1 MVSMNVFEDNF
12 DIRKI
17 SPNTWVIGTKYPATP
32 WGCDCYLLEG
42 DDACV
47 LIDSGMSKLN
57 IHDYIRCTSVTEKP
71 IIAVI
76 NTHSHFDHTGGNG
89 YFPKVYMH
97 PRAEKGA
104 KTPLGITPEQKAEAA
119 SCYPL
124 DYEITPVVEGD
135 IIPLKGRPLEIFEI
149 PAHDLGSIAILDRN
163 NRMLFTGDEL
173 ETGWCNINTMGKD
186 SPMQTV
192 ENHYKNMQKLYAM
205 YDAYDWICPGH
216 HGMPV
221 DKSTLLE
228 IMHCDELILA
238 GVPGDEEWPNKN
250 GGSKRKMEGARV
262 MRYKSAHI
270 GYNINAIFEK
280 K

>member
-1 MVSMNVFEDNF
+1 MESMNTFEDNF

-32 WGCDCYLLEG
+32 WGCDCYLLEC
-42 DDACV
+42 DDCCV

-57 IHDYIRCTSVTEKP
+57 IHDYILATGVTEKP
-71 IIAVI
+71 VVAVI

-89 YFPKVYMH
+89 YFPKVYMN
-97 PRAEKGA
+97 PIGEKGA
-104 KTPLGITPEQKAEAA
+104 KTPFDGNAED
-119 SCYPL
+119 YPL
-124 DYEITPVVEGD
+124 DYPITPVHDGD
-135 IIPLKGRPLEIFEI
+135 VLEFAGRPLEIYEI
-149 PAHDLGSIAILDRN
+149 GAHCAASIAILDRT

-173 ETGWCNINTMGKD
+173 ETGWCNINVKAEPTPGA
-186 SPMQTV
+186 TV
-192 ENHYKNMQKLYAM
+192 ENHYRNMKKLYAL

-228 IMHCDELILA
+228 IMHADELILSGDFGSDDVPTKA
-238 GVPGDEEWPNKN
+238 GPVGKI
-250 GGSKRKMEGARV
+250 EGYRV

-270 GYNINAIFEK
+270 GFNVNAVYDPK
-280 K
+280 